1 MSVISKHS
9 SMVFFSDGEDH
20 YSQRVR
26 MVLAEKGVA
35 VEIINVEK
43 NQYPEDLV
51 ALNPITVCPPGI
63 ETSCIR
69 DDDHDGKS

>member
-9 SMVFFSDGEDH
+9 SMVFYSDGADH

-35 VEIINVEK
+35 VDIINVEK
-43 NQYPEDLV
+43 GSLPEDL
-51 ALNPITVCPPGI
+51 ADLNPYNSLPTLVDR
-63 ETSCIR
+63 ELVLYESMVMM
-69 DDDHDGKS
+69 